1 MFQFRLLAILLLCVV
16 LCSSL
21 AIFGLAGLFI
31 FGFILLAASA
41 IARSWWAFL
50 LVLGFMVMVA
60 FLLPAGSCAR
70 ETVRQ
75 NCCQNGMKQLG
86 LALHNYSRDYGCFPP
101 AYVADKDGR
110 PMHSWRV
117 LILPYME
124 NRTLYKEY
132 NFSEPWDGPNNKKI
146 LASRPCWGY
155 TCISDQNA
163 NDSSSTCTSYA
174 AVVGP
179 GTAWPGSTSKKPAEL
194 APADQTIML
203 VEVTDADIPWTAP
216 RDVDLS
222 RASAMISSKHFPD
235 TEFFF
240 HTTRAGVN
248 VAMADGSVHH
258 MPGGALESDVLPDL
272 LKIGGYQQDVVD
284 RKWGMGG
291 RRIDWS
297 NCIVFAVWLL
307 STGGLLWLAVR
318 SRKTSIAAVAEN
330 EQGRAGESP
339 TNVKREQ
346 KE

>member
-21 AIFGLAGLFI
+21 AVFGPAGLFI
-31 FGFILLAASA
+31 FGFILLAAFA
-41 IARSWWAFL
+41 IARSWWVLLFL
-50 LVLGFMVMVA
+50 LCFMVLVA
-60 FLLPAGSCAR
+60 LLLPPVKCASEYSR
-70 ETVRQ
+70 RMACM
-75 NCCQNGMKQLG
+75 NNMKQLA
-86 LALHNYSRDYGCFPP
+86 LALQCYAQVKGCFPP
-101 AYVADKDGR
+101 AYLADKDGR

-117 LILPYME
+117 LILPYIE
-124 NRTLYKEY
+124 HKDIYEQY
-132 NFSEPWDGPNNKKI
+132 NFKEPWDGPNNKK
-146 LASRPCWGY
+146 LLDSRPRIFFCP
-155 TCISDQNA
+155 SDRNA
-163 NDSSSTCTSYA
+163 YDTHATYTSYA

-179 GTAWPGSTSKKPAEL
+179 GTAWSGDKPKKLSEL
-194 APADQTIML
+194 APANQTVML
-203 VEVTDADIPWTAP
+203 VEVTGTQIPWTAP
-216 RDVDLS
+216 RDVELS
-222 RASAMISSKHFPD
+222 EAASMISSRHLPAK
-235 TEFFF
+235 EFFSY
-240 HTTRAGVN
+240 TIKPGVN

-318 SRKTSIAAVAEN
+318 SRKTSIAAVEKN